1 VKNLYFIL
9 FLAYIVAPKF
19 DLLGASA
26 AVRPEDIIS
35 LITFGIWMLSR
46 KTVPLQFPRPVKLY
60 LVFLG
65 ICYLSALAN
74 ITTNGLIGFVYT
86 TRLVQYLL
94 WFFVMYEA
102 CHRVTWRDFRRGLMA
117 VSVIFILWGTLE
129 LLGVVGRIGRFT
141 GAAERL
147 TINTSG
153 PFETSVLLAILAHA
167 VPSFILTPVMLL
179 FVLLTQA
186 RITLLGMIF
195 SAGIAKPFKA
205 LLAGTAAVVVFTV
218 VAQPLLAKFQ
228 DSRVVQSDSPK
239 RMARVLSDS
248 WRRAPVLDDP
258 AQFRDRFLAGPTI
271 LRYMP
276 SQRGDRSFAV
286 RAVRWSIVLR
296 TTGASIFHMLIGW
309 GPGAWSLALDGY
321 YVRVFGETGL
331 IGLLFF
337 LYWMFTT
344 IFRLCTGSNSK
355 FTLVM
360 LAVVALFIDIF
371 TSSKIM
377 PLFWFF
383 IALDHA
389 RHPFAMPRRL
399 FGPALRPPPERR
411 TPTRHDSTGRNR
423 SKPRVL
429 SARPWPAHHKRRYA
443 PGSIASRSIRHR

>member
-1 VKNLYFIL
+1 MTNIYFAL
-9 FLAYIVAPKF
+9 FLAYIVSPKF

-35 LITFGIWMLSR
+35 LVTFGIWALSK

-60 LVFLG
+60 IIFLG
-65 ICYLSALAN
+65 ICYFSALIN
-74 ITTNGLIGFVYT
+74 ITTNGFVGFVYA
-86 TRLVQYLL
+86 TRLVQYML

-102 CHRVTWRDFRRGLMA
+102 CHRVTWWDFRRGLMA
-117 VSVIFILWGTLE
+117 VSIVLILWGGLE
-129 LLGVVGRIGRFT
+129 LAGVIGRIGRFT
-141 GAAERL
+141 GATERL

-153 PFETSVLLAILAHA
+153 PFETSVLLAMLAYSI
-167 VPSFILTPVMLL
+167 PSFFLTPVMLL

-205 LLAGTAAVVVFTV
+205 LFAGTAAVVVFTV
-218 VAQPLLAKFQ
+218 VAQPLLANFQ
-228 DSRVVQSDSPK
+228 DSRVVKSDTPQ
-239 RMARVLSDS
+239 RMVQVLSDS
-248 WRRAPVLDDP
+248 WRRAPILDDP

-276 SQRGDRSFAV
+276 SQRGDRSFAL

-296 TTGASIFHMLIGW
+296 TTGASIFHMLVGW

-337 LYWMFTT
+337 LYWLLTT
-344 IFRLCTGSNSK
+344 ISGLRTGSNSK

-360 LAVVALFIDIF
+360 LAVVAIFIDIF

-377 PLFWFF
+377 PIFWFF

-389 RHPFAMPRRL
+389 RHPFAMPRRIL
-399 FGPALRPPPERR
+399 GPPLLTSRTQSAHVTGPEA
-411 TPTRHDSTGRNR
+411 TPVN
-423 SKPRVL
+423 
-429 SARPWPAHHKRRYA
+429 PA
-443 PGSIASRSIRHR
+443 

>member
-1 VKNLYFIL
+1 ML
-9 FLAYIVAPKF
+9 FLAYIVSPKL

-26 AVRPEDIIS
+26 AIRPEDIIS
-35 LITFGIWMLSR
+35 LVTFGIWILSS

-60 LVFLG
+60 IVFLG
-65 ICYLSALAN
+65 ICYFSALAN
-74 ITTNGLIGFVYT
+74 ITTNGPIGFIYA

-94 WFFVMYEA
+94 WYFVMYEA
-102 CHRVTWRDFRRGLMA
+102 CHRITWRDFRRGLMA
-117 VSVIFILWGTLE
+117 VSAIFILWGGLE
-129 LLGVVGRIGRFT
+129 LVGVVGRIGRFA

-153 PFETSVLLAILAHA
+153 PFETSVLLASLAYA
-167 VPSFILTPVMLL
+167 IPSFVLTPIMLL

-205 LLAGTAAVVVFTV
+205 LFAGAAAVVVFTI
-218 VAQPLLAKFQ
+218 VAQPLLASFQ
-228 DSRVVQSDSPK
+228 DSRVVKSDPPQ
-239 RMARVLSDS
+239 RMVQVLSDS
-248 WRRAPVLDDP
+248 WRRAPTLDDP

-276 SQRGDRSFAV
+276 SQRGDRSFAL

-337 LYWMFTT
+337 SYWLFTT
-344 IFRLCTGSNSK
+344 IAGLRTGSNSK

-371 TSSKIM
+371 TSSKMM

-389 RHPFAMPRRL
+389 RHPFAMPMRL
-399 FGPALRPPPERR
+399 FGPALLQSPEMAR
-411 TPTRHDSTGRNR
+411 TN
-423 SKPRVL
+423 
-429 SARPWPAHHKRRYA
+429 
-443 PGSIASRSIRHR
+443 HR